1 MIQKSYD
8 ISGMIDKYRLE
19 IIESIKAA
27 ADQLSIPFFIVG
39 ATARDIILEFVYS
52 KKVFRATYDIDFGVN
67 VKDWEEFNNLISL
80 LTQENSFVKA
90 KNIEHRLLFKEV
102 YPVDIVPFGK
112 IASKEGIFEWPN
124 ENKEFT
130 VLGFEEAYKNSDLV
144 KVRNNPDVT
153 VNLATAHSLAVLKI
167 ISWNERY
174 PERLRDASD
183 LLLIIESYLE
193 VENQERLFEEEED
206 LVDKNFDFTIAGARL
221 LGRDIAKSFNEKT
234 LIFVLDILEKE
245 TGEKLKYRLVEDML
259 KTKIMNEDSD
269 FELYLKILN
278 SLKIGIEERFNT

>member
-1 MIQKSYD
+1 MIQKLFN

-39 ATARDIILEFVYS
+39 ATARDIILEFIYN
-52 KKVFRATYDIDFGVN
+52 KKVFRATSDIDFGVN
-67 VKDWEEFNNLISL
+67 VNDWGSFNNLISL
-80 LTQENSFVKA
+80 LTKENKFVRN
-90 KNIEHRLLFKEV
+90 KNIGHRLLFKEV

-124 ENKEFT
+124 ENKAFT

-144 KVRNNPDVT
+144 KVRNNPEVI

-193 VENQERLFEEEED
+193 AGNQERLFEEEED
-206 LVDKNFDFTIAGARL
+206 LVDNNFNFTIAGARL
-221 LGRDIAKSFNEKT
+221 LGRDIAKSFNEIT

-259 KTKIMNEDSD
+259 KTKIMKEDSD
-269 FELYLKILN
+269 FEFFLKILD
-278 SLKIGIEERFNT
+278 SLKSGIQERYKK

>member
-1 MIQKSYD
+1 
-8 ISGMIDKYRLE
+8 
-19 IIESIKAA
+19 
-27 ADQLSIPFFIVG
+27 
-39 ATARDIILEFVYS
+39 
-52 KKVFRATYDIDFGVN
+52 
-67 VKDWEEFNNLISL
+67 
-80 LTQENSFVKA
+80 
-90 KNIEHRLLFKEV
+90 V

-124 ENKEFT
+124 ENKAFT

-144 KVRNNPDVT
+144 KVRNNPEVI

-193 VENQERLFEEEED
+193 AGNQERLFEEEED
-206 LVDKNFDFTIAGARL
+206 LVDNNFNFTIAGARL
-221 LGRDIAKSFNEKT
+221 LGRDIAKSFNEIT

-259 KTKIMNEDSD
+259 KTKIMKEDSD
-269 FELYLKILN
+269 FEFFLKILD
-278 SLKIGIEERFNT
+278 SLKSGIQERYKK

>member
-1 MIQKSYD
+1 
-8 ISGMIDKYRLE
+8 MIDKYRLE

-27 ADQLSIPFFIVG
+27 VDRLSIPFFIVG
-39 ATARDIILEFVYS
+39 ATARDIILEFVYN
-52 KKVFRATYDIDFGVN
+52 KKVSRATNDIDFGVN
-67 VKDWEEFNNLISL
+67 VNDWESFNNLISL
-80 LTQENSFVKA
+80 LTKENKFVRD
-90 KNIEHRLLFKEV
+90 KNIEHRLLFNKV

-144 KVRNNPDVT
+144 KVKNNPEVT

-174 PERLRDASD
+174 PERVRDASD

-193 VENQERLFEEEED
+193 AENQERLYNEEED
-206 LVDKNFDFTIAGARL
+206 LVDNNFDFTIAGARL

-234 LIFVLDILEKE
+234 LIFILDILEKE

-259 KTKIMNEDSD
+259 KTKIMNEDSE
-269 FELYLKILN
+269 FEFYLKILD
-278 SLKIGIEERFNT
+278 SLKLGIQERYEK